1 MCSRTLGYHIA
12 RMRRMATQ
20 PVGRTAGSAYA
31 DPSSTFNQPLAT
43 TLAVASF
50 EDARDSADKVLL
62 I

>member
-1 MCSRTLGYHIA
+1 
-12 RMRRMATQ
+12 MATQ